1 MNVPTSVSTAGSRR
15 VSRSVSV
22 SLWFHRHPIT
32 AGLVWVALALGA
44 IECILLYYFLNSWM
58 TLPTL

>member
-1 MNVPTSVSTAGSRR
+1 MRLWRR
-15 VSRSVSV
+15 
-22 SLWFHRHPIT
+22 RHPIA
-32 AGLVWVALALGA
+32 AGLLWAALALGA